1 LKKLI
6 DNERKLDIMH
16 SMLKKWFFIPLI
28 LSLIF
33 SCRAE
38 DIQNEPVG
46 DTTDKSYGKIVEKEE
61 ETLYVSIA
69 AVGDIMM
76 GSDFP
81 TPILPPVSGKH
92 IFDDVKEELKADIV
106 FGNLEGPLCKGGYTS
121 KNVKSGRSH
130 AFRTP
135 PEFAKNLADAGFN
148 CVSIANNHARDFG
161 IKGVKSTM
169 NVLDSLNIEHSGPVG
184 DIGRL
189 EVNNLSVGLLA
200 FSTYGSTYNI
210 LSKKHAVST
219 INTLSDSFDI
229 LIVSFHGGSEG
240 TRALHTKDK
249 FEYLYGEP
257 RGNVVKFAHK
267 AIDNGAD
274 LILGH
279 GPHVPRALEIYRDRL
294 IAYSLG
300 NFVVYGRFSL
310 KGATGKS
317 FILKAKLKKD
327 GSFVDGEIIP
337 VEIKRP
343 GIPVIDDEEYTT
355 KLIRELSE
363 EDFSQTAPQI
373 DEEGNIFRSMEED
386 ENE

>member
-1 LKKLI
+1 M
-6 DNERKLDIMH
+6 D
-16 SMLKKWFFIPLI
+16 SMLKKWFIVPLI
-28 LSLIF
+28 ISLIF
-33 SCRAE
+33 SCGAE
-38 DIQNEPVG
+38 DVQNESIG
-46 DTTDKSYGKIVEKEE
+46 DTADENYGKIVEEE
-61 ETLYVSIA
+61 EENLYVSIA

-81 TPILPPVSGKH
+81 SPILPPKSGKNL
-92 IFDDVKEELKADIV
+92 FAYVKDELVADII

-121 KNVKSGRSH
+121 KNVKSGRSY

-135 PEFAKNLADAGFN
+135 PGFAKNLADAGFN

-169 NVLDSLNIEHSGPVG
+169 NVLDSLNIEHSGPIG

-189 EVNNLSVGLLA
+189 EVNGLSVGLIA

-210 LSKKHAVST
+210 LNKKHATST

-240 TRALHTKDK
+240 TGALHTRDK

-257 RGNVVKFAHK
+257 RGNVVKFAYD

-279 GPHVPRALEIYRDRL
+279 GPHVPRGLEIYKDRL

-300 NFVVYGRFSL
+300 NFIVYGRFSL
-310 KGATGKS
+310 RGATGKS
-317 FILKAKLKKD
+317 FILKAKLKED
-327 GSFVDGEIIP
+327 GSFVDGKIIP
-337 VEIKRP
+337 IDIERP
-343 GIPVIDDEEYTT
+343 GIPVIDDEGYTT

-363 EDFSQTAPQI
+363 EDFEQTAPQI
-373 DEEGNIFRSMEED
+373 DEDGNIFKSMEE
-386 ENE
+386 ERNE

>member
-1 LKKLI
+1 M
-6 DNERKLDIMH
+6 N
-16 SMLKKWFFIPLI
+16 SMLKKWLFVPLLI
-28 LSLIF
+28 SLIF
-33 SCRAE
+33 SCGAE
-38 DIQNEPVG
+38 DVQKESVG
-46 DTTDKSYGKIVEKEE
+46 DTTDENYGKIAEAEE

-81 TPILPPVSGKH
+81 TPILPPKAGKNLFAH
-92 IFDDVKEELKADIV
+92 VKDELVADII
-106 FGNLEGPLCKGGYTS
+106 FGNLEGPLCEGGNTS
-121 KNVKSGRSH
+121 KNVKSGRSY

-135 PEFAKNLADAGFN
+135 SEFAKNLAEAGFN

-161 IKGVKSTM
+161 IKGVQSTM
-169 NVLDSLNIEHSGPVG
+169 NVLDSLNIEHSGPIG

-189 EVNNLSVGLLA
+189 EVNGLSVGLIA

-210 LSKKHAVST
+210 LNKKHATTT
-219 INTLSDSFDI
+219 INTLGDSFDI

-240 TRALHTKDK
+240 TNALHTRDK

-257 RGNVVKFAHK
+257 RGNVVKFAHN

-279 GPHVPRALEIYRDRL
+279 GPHVPRGLEIYKDRL

-337 VEIKRP
+337 INIKRP
-343 GIPVIDDEEYTT
+343 GIPVIDDEHYTI
-355 KLIRELSE
+355 KLIKKLSE
-363 EDFSQTAPQI
+363 EDFNQTAPQI
-373 DEEGNIFRSMEED
+373 DENGRIFKSEEV
-386 ENE
+386 EKNE